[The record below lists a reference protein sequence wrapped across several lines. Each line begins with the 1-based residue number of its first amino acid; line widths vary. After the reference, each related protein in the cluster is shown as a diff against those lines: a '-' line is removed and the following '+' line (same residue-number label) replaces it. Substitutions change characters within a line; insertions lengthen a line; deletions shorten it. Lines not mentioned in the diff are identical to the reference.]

1 MAGRFFSRVRIATI
15 VGSLA
20 VVVACSSTSSGTGT
34 ACTNDYSG
42 TWRLSGC
49 TSTTC
54 TVTQN
59 ATCGLGVT
67 CADGTQG
74 SGSLNGKQA
83 SMSGVLGNGGGN
95 GSCSMTFNDSRGM
108 TMTCSGANSTQPCTG
123 TGVCQSG
130 TCGEPIAGS
139 STSTSGASGTTDDG
153 GTSSTSGASGSSGD
167 AGTSGASGSS
177 GTTSGSSGGSC
188 TTSYAGTWSQTG
200 ACLETSCVVSQTGC
214 SVTVT
219 CANGTSLSGAISGTK
234 ASLSGKSQGVNV
246 SCTATFT
253 STTSYD
259 LDCGICTGKGSKGG
273 GDL

>member
-59 ATCGLGVT
+59 ASCGLGVT

-123 TGVCQSG
+123 TGTCVSG
-130 TCGEPIAGS
+130 KCGEPIAGS
-139 STSTSGASGTTDDG
+139 TSGVIGEPQDD
-153 GTSSTSGASGSSGD
+153 AGSSGVSD
-167 AGTSGASGSS
+167 GSS
-177 GTTSGSSGGSC
+177 TGTDTGTSGSSGGTC

-200 ACLETSCVVSQTGC
+200 ACLETSCVVSQSGC

-219 CANGTSLSGAISGTK
+219 CANGTTLSGAISGTK

-273 GDL
+273 GGL